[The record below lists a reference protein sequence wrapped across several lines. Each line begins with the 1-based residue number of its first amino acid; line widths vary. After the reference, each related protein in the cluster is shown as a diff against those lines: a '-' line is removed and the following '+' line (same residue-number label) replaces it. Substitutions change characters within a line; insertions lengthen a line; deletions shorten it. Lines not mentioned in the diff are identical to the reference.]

1 MGRIILTSVKSSK
14 ELVFYINNK
23 ILTCMKKRI
32 AKGIVALIVGVGL
45 CSACGSNSNSKAKAQ
60 NCAVCGEQLTE
71 ETGKIKATTVNGQQ
85 VTVCSQCYAVGK
97 MTGKVL

>member
-32 AKGIVALIVGVGL
+32 AKGIVALIVVVGL
-45 CSACGSNSNSKAKAQ
+45 CSACGSNSKAKAQ

-71 ETGKIKATTVNGQQ
+71 ETGKIKATTANGKQ

-97 MTGKVL
+97 LTGKVL

>member
-1 MGRIILTSVKSSK
+1 MKSSK

-23 ILTCMKKRI
+23 ILTFMKKRI
-32 AKGIVALIVGVGL
+32 AKGIVALIVGVVL
-45 CSACGSNSNSKAKAQ
+45 CSACGSNSKAQ
-60 NCAVCGEQLTE
+60 NCAVCGKQLTE
-71 ETGKIKATTVNGQQ
+71 ETGKIKATTANGKQ